1 MTWHLVKSVDVK
13 GDQNTLGTIHKCHF
27 GGRVHS
33 GFKAKHYVSIS
44 DAGQIA
50 NNAIDQKGVFL
61 YHKYT
66 LNIPF
71 DTMDLYQSYNLKTT
85 KNGHFTPNCFF
96 SNRFPSNQIDF

>member
-1 MTWHLVKSVDVK
+1 MIQTSICIKEA
-13 GDQNTLGTIHKCHF
+13 T
-27 GGRVHS
+27 RHS
-33 GFKAKHYVSIS
+33 GFKAKHHVSIS

-50 NNAIDQKGVFL
+50 INAIGQKGVFL

-85 KNGHFTPNCFF
+85 KNGHFSPNHFF
-96 SNRFPSNQIDF
+96 SNWCLGNQKDF